1 MSVAVA
7 PAPALRP
14 RLVDPVSSP
23 ERTATREDRR
33 LADGLRRRDPAALE
47 QLHAAC
53 GRTVMGFLVR
63 TLGDRGA
70 AEDVF
75 QQVFLEAWQ
84 RAAYDPE
91 RAAPL
96 TWIMTLARS
105 RAIDHLRR
113 RVPEPRD
120 PAGSL
125 ALLEGE
131 DPGAALDGLVEQW
144 RFAHLLGQLPE
155 EEAAILRRRFYD
167 GATQREIAAATGIP
181 LGTVKMRMVQALG
194 RLRTL
199 IDQEER
205 GA

>member
-1 MSVAVA
+1 MSVAA
-7 PAPALRP
+7 ATLERP
-14 RLVDPVSSP
+14 RVKVFVPDPD
-23 ERTATREDRR
+23 RTATDAHRR
-33 LADGLRRRDPAALE
+33 LADGLRRRDPAALAE
-47 QLHAAC
+47 LHASC

-63 TLGDRGA
+63 TLADRGD

-75 QQVFLEAWQ
+75 QQIFLEAWQ
-84 RAAYDPE
+84 RGTYDAD

-125 ALLEGE
+125 ALIEGE
-131 DPGAALDGLVEQW
+131 ADPGASLDRLVEEW
-144 RFAHLLGQLPE
+144 RFAHLLDQLPE
-155 EEAAILRRRFYD
+155 AEADILRRRFYD
-167 GATQREIAAATGIP
+167 GTTQREIAQATGIP
-181 LGTVKMRMVQALG
+181 LGTVKMRMVQGLG

-199 IDQEER
+199 IDAEEG